1 MASREERMQQRLRGS
16 QRRQVKDV
24 DFGLAI
30 PAALVSE
37 SPAVST
43 QQTPQLELPSVPST
57 RRTPTTRSR
66 AQTTPSNRPP
76 TQDGS
81 RPGTRS
87 GNVDANIS
95 AKRRKL
101 DTDVEPSSSQSTRSS
116 RTAPRPSIYALPGD
130 DAQDSS
136 LLDVLNAADDTEII
150 APAPEPESAPPVS
163 QRRPHTAR
171 TPSLAPPTAEE
182 ITESPADAP
191 GSGHR
196 SRINIAE
203 AVSTSSR
210 LHILQESSIAHSE
223 LETPVQRKRKRG
235 DATLTPIE
243 SVVSQNPSVS
253 ARQPSLVDDV
263 DELSPDQ
270 PTRHKRK
277 HKVVVEE
284 DLSVDEDPSRLSTEH
299 EEAEQID
306 DLQAAAVL
314 KKNRGRRVSR
324 NFQPEPSPDLDEAEV
339 QPTVKTKTN
348 RRKLQKV
355 SSPVKQLHPKKLSTK
370 AKSVTKKAKLRS
382 RSPIPVP
389 VYRLTRQP
397 IYDEDESDAEILN
410 SGIPHT
416 RRGGV
421 NTIDV
426 LSKISQEIIGSGLE
440 MLEEG
445 GNNTEEPLI
454 RQEYKTKWQALK
466 SFGEDLQTRLLDHTI
481 NLDNAYSLEK
491 RVREQQK
498 VKLGLRDEILRIRAE
513 RQQVALRMDEI
524 RTRHENEGNKAQA
537 RDIVNTAVYDIEL
550 AVERGRAT
558 ESRTTA
564 DGSIEK
570 SGLEVLLKRVA
581 GEVSN
586 EGYSGGLLQQIKDFN
601 AFLERAASALESKR
615 SKL

>member
-24 DFGLAI
+24 DFGLTI
-30 PAALVSE
+30 PAAPISVV
-37 SPAVST
+37 PAVSP
-43 QQTPQLELPSVPST
+43 PQLELPSVPST
-57 RRTPTTRSR
+57 RSTPTTRSR
-66 AQTTPSNRPP
+66 AQQTPSNRLA

-81 RPGTRS
+81 QPGTRS

-101 DTDVEPSSSQSTRSS
+101 DTDVEPASSHSTGSA
-116 RTAPRPSIYALPGD
+116 RTAPRPDIYALPGD
-130 DAQDSS
+130 DVQDPS
-136 LLDVLNAADDTEII
+136 LLDVSNASDDREIV
-150 APAPEPESAPPVS
+150 APALEPESDPPVS
-163 QRRPHTAR
+163 QRRLRTSR
-171 TPSLAPPTAEE
+171 TPSLAPPLAEE

-196 SRINIAE
+196 SRIDITK
-203 AVSTSSR
+203 AVSTSSQ
-210 LHILQESSIAHSE
+210 LHILQESSIVESE

-235 DATLTPIE
+235 DAAPTPIE
-243 SVVSQNPSVS
+243 SVVPKNRGVS
-253 ARQPSLVDDV
+253 AQQPSPVDDV

-277 HKVVVEE
+277 HKAVVEE
-284 DLSVDEDPSRLSTEH
+284 EYSDNEDPSRLSAEQ

-324 NFQPEPSPDLDEAEV
+324 NFQPESSPDLDDAEV

-348 RRKLQKV
+348 KRKLQKV
-355 SSPVKQLHPKKLSTK
+355 SSPVEQSHPKKSSAK

-382 RSPIPVP
+382 GSPIPVP

-397 IYDEDESDAEILN
+397 IYDEDDSDAEILN
-410 SGIPHT
+410 SSISHT
-416 RRGGV
+416 KRGGV

-426 LSKISQEIIGSGLE
+426 LSGISHEIIGSGLE

-445 GNNTEEPLI
+445 GNNTEEPSE
-454 RQEYKTKWQALK
+454 RREYKTKWQALK
-466 SFGEDLQTRLLDHTI
+466 SFGEDLQTRLLDHVKTI

-498 VKLGLRDEILRIRAE
+498 VKLGLRDDILRIRAE
-513 RQQVALRMDEI
+513 RQQVALQMDGIRM
-524 RTRHENEGNKAQA
+524 RHENEGNKAQS
-537 RDIVNTAVYDIEL
+537 RDTVNASVYDIEM

-558 ESRTTA
+558 EPRTTA

-570 SGLEVLLKRVA
+570 GGLDILLKRVA

-586 EGYSGGLLQQIKDFN
+586 EGHSGGILQRIKNFN

-615 SKL
+615 V

>member
-24 DFGLAI
+24 DFGLTI
-30 PAALVSE
+30 PTAPVSVA
-37 SPAVST
+37 PAVSP
-43 QQTPQLELPSVPST
+43 PQLELPAVPST
-57 RRTPTTRSR
+57 RSTPTTRSR
-66 AQTTPSNRPP
+66 AQQTPSNRLA

-81 RPGTRS
+81 QLGTRS
-87 GNVDANIS
+87 SNVDANIS

-101 DTDVEPSSSQSTRSS
+101 DTDVEPTSSHSTGSA
-116 RTAPRPSIYALPGD
+116 RTAPRLDIYALPGD
-130 DAQDSS
+130 DVQDPS
-136 LLDVLNAADDTEII
+136 LLDVSNVSDDHEII
-150 APAPEPESAPPVS
+150 APAIEPESDPPAL
-163 QRRPHTAR
+163 QRRLPTSR
-171 TPSLAPPTAEE
+171 TPSLAPPLAEE

-196 SRINIAE
+196 SRIDITK
-203 AVSTSSR
+203 AVSTSSQ
-210 LHILQESSIAHSE
+210 LHILQESSIVESE

-235 DATLTPIE
+235 DAKPTPIE
-243 SVVSQNPSVS
+243 SVVSQTRGVSVQEPS
-253 ARQPSLVDDV
+253 PVDDI

-277 HKVVVEE
+277 HKAVIEE
-284 DLSVDEDPSRLSTEH
+284 EYSDNEDASRLSAEH

-324 NFQPEPSPDLDEAEV
+324 NFQPESSPGLDEAEV
-339 QPTVKTKTN
+339 QPTVKTKAN
-348 RRKLQKV
+348 KRKLQKV
-355 SSPVKQLHPKKLSTK
+355 SSPVKQSHPKKPSAK
-370 AKSVTKKAKLRS
+370 AKSGTKKAKLRS
-382 RSPIPVP
+382 GSPIPVP

-397 IYDEDESDAEILN
+397 IYDEDGSDAEILN
-410 SGIPHT
+410 SSIPHT
-416 RRGGV
+416 KRGGV

-426 LSKISQEIIGSGLE
+426 LSGISHEIIGSGLE

-445 GNNTEEPLI
+445 GNNTEEPSI
-454 RQEYKTKWQALK
+454 RREYKTKWQALK

-498 VKLGLRDEILRIRAE
+498 VKLGLRDDILRIRAE
-513 RQQVALRMDEI
+513 RQQVALQMDEI
-524 RTRHENEGNKAQA
+524 RMRHESEGNKAQT
-537 RDIVNTAVYDIEL
+537 RDTVNTAVYDIEL

-558 ESRTTA
+558 EPRTTA

-570 SGLEVLLKRVA
+570 SGLDVLLKRVA

-586 EGYSGGLLQQIKDFN
+586 ESRSGGVLQRIKDFN

-615 SKL
+615 V

>member
-24 DFGLAI
+24 DFGFAI
-30 PAALVSE
+30 PAAPVSPPLVASSQQ
-37 SPAVST
+37 SP
-43 QQTPQLELPSVPST
+43 PPELPPVPST

-66 AQTTPSNRPP
+66 AQQTPSNRPA

-101 DTDVEPSSSQSTRSS
+101 DTDVEPSSSHSTRSS
-116 RTAPRPSIYALPGD
+116 RTAPRPDIYALPGE

-136 LLDVLNAADDTEII
+136 LLVSNASNDPEII
-150 APAPEPESAPPVS
+150 VPALEPESNPPVS
-163 QRRPHTAR
+163 QRRLRTG
-171 TPSLAPPTAEE
+171 TPSPAPPSAEE

-196 SRINIAE
+196 ARIDIAE
-203 AVSTSSR
+203 AVSTSSQ
-210 LHILQESSIAHSE
+210 LHILQESSIVESE
-223 LETPVQRKRKRG
+223 LETPVQRKRKRD
-235 DATLTPIE
+235 DAKPTSIK
-243 SVVSQNPSVS
+243 SVVSQNRGVS
-253 ARQPSLVDDV
+253 AQQPSPVEDV

-270 PTRHKRK
+270 PTRRKRK

-284 DLSVDEDPSRLSTEH
+284 ESLGNEGPSSLSTEP

-306 DLQAAAVL
+306 DLQAASIL

-324 NFQPEPSPDLDEAEV
+324 KFQPEPSPDLDKAEV
-339 QPTVKTKTN
+339 QQTVKTNTN

-355 SSPVKQLHPKKLSTK
+355 SSPVKQSHPKKASTK
-370 AKSVTKKAKLRS
+370 ATSVPKKTKQRS
-382 RSPIPVP
+382 GSPIPVH
-389 VYRLTRQP
+389 VYRLNGQP

-421 NTIDV
+421 NTVDV
-426 LSKISQEIIGSGLE
+426 LSRICHEIIGSGLE

-445 GNNTEEPLI
+445 GNTTEEPSV
-454 RQEYKTKWQALK
+454 RREYKTKWQALN

-491 RVREQQK
+491 RLREQQK
-498 VKLGLRDEILRIRAE
+498 VKLALRDDTLRIRAE
-513 RQQVALRMDEI
+513 RQQVALQMDEI
-524 RTRHENEGNKAQA
+524 RIRHENEGNKAQT
-537 RDIVNTAVYDIEL
+537 RDTVNTAVYDIEL
-550 AVERGRAT
+550 AVERGKAT
-558 ESRTTA
+558 ESTLTA
-564 DGSIEK
+564 DGSIK
-570 SGLEVLLKRVA
+570 KGGLEVLLKRVA

-586 EGYSGGLLQQIKDFN
+586 EGDSRGMLQRIKDFN

-615 SKL
+615 V